1 MSRVLIVGMGG
12 LGCPAALGLAATP
25 GLTLGLLDDDRV
37 ELSNLHRQ
45 ILFDETDVGTPKVV
59 AAARGLSRFG
69 LSATLELHEQRLLPE
84 TALSLMR
91 DYDVIVEGSDNF
103 ATKFLAADAARLAS
117 RPVVHGA
124 ALQWH
129 GTALLSA
136 GTGGACY
143 RCVFEDLP
151 QGDAPSCDTA
161 GIVGPV
167 AGIVGAYMA
176 QFALRILGG
185 QALAGSF
192 VSVDGRRGQVRERVF
207 GRRDGCTLCHAG
219 VPAALDRAR
228 YTQGCA

>member
-1 MSRVLIVGMGG
+1 
-12 LGCPAALGLAATP
+12 
-25 GLTLGLLDDDRV
+25 
-37 ELSNLHRQ
+37 
-45 ILFDETDVGTPKVV
+45 
-59 AAARGLSRFG
+59 
-69 LSATLELHEQRLLPE
+69 
-84 TALSLMR
+84 
-91 DYDVIVEGSDNF
+91 
-103 ATKFLAADAARLAS
+103 
-117 RPVVHGA
+117 
-124 ALQWH
+124 
-129 GTALLSA
+129 
-136 GTGGACY
+136 
-143 RCVFEDLP
+143 VFEDLP